1 MGLKIIQEIMRSRP
15 VILVCGKDL
24 FHSWEI
30 EAIMNDIGGM
40 PEPGEYPQRTREL
53 GMRERPSFYF
63 DMIVSHDLTFSKTIW
78 SVMRTFVSHHCSD
91 PRDRVFGL
99 LALVDPEYREA
110 FRPDYTK
117 SATAV
122 LLQVIEHHAEM
133 DKGEDSSGNFFWART
148 IIAAFGLGP
157 DEPDIASMRDRR
169 RIAVHGQDPL
179 SDITIATRD
188 LRPFSVRENDPCSAG
203 RLPQGLVDTG
213 SRRIVLDAKWH
224 CTVWKDGAGEFLV
237 PLRSGNPSRRET
249 SIRQRGMAGGIDL
262 RTPDGSVVGLANK
275 QMQHGDTILLFG
287 GGVIGGFFHSALI
300 VRRYSSTIATIVG
313 QCILDSDVKSG
324 QRGSGCVCRDGTHT
338 STNDTWQAL
347 MSPEDLLVF
356 VAQDLKSVPQ
366 LPSKYGMPVADVSV
380 HPKQSIERLTT
391 RVTSRE
397 FSSYA
402 KSIPRG

>member
-237 PLRSGNPSRRET
+237 
-249 SIRQRGMAGGIDL
+249 
-262 RTPDGSVVGLANK
+262 
-275 QMQHGDTILLFG
+275 
-287 GGVIGGFFHSALI
+287 GFFHSALI

>member
-148 IIAAFGLGP
+148 RRTRHCINAGSTTECGSWSRSPFGHHHSDAGPTAIFRPRKRSMLRRSIATGLG
-157 DEPDIASMRDRR
+157 
-169 RIAVHGQDPL
+169 
-179 SDITIATRD
+179 
-188 LRPFSVRENDPCSAG
+188 
-203 RLPQGLVDTG
+203 
-213 SRRIVLDAKWH
+213 
-224 CTVWKDGAGEFLV
+224 
-237 PLRSGNPSRRET
+237 
-249 SIRQRGMAGGIDL
+249 
-262 RTPDGSVVGLANK
+262 
-275 QMQHGDTILLFG
+275 
-287 GGVIGGFFHSALI
+287 
-300 VRRYSSTIATIVG
+300 
-313 QCILDSDVKSG
+313 
-324 QRGSGCVCRDGTHT
+324 
-338 STNDTWQAL
+338 
-347 MSPEDLLVF
+347 
-356 VAQDLKSVPQ
+356 
-366 LPSKYGMPVADVSV
+366 
-380 HPKQSIERLTT
+380 
-391 RVTSRE
+391 
-397 FSSYA
+397 
-402 KSIPRG
+402 